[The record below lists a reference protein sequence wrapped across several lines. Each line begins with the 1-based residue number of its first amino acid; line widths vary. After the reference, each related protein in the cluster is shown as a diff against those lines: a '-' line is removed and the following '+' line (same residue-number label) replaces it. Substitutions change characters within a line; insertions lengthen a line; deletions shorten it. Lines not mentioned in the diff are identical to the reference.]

1 MRVGFGMFTREDPMQ
16 GLQLQ
21 DVFQPYYADRRS
33 FLADGAMAPAP
44 KTERKD
50 SDETGDKK
58 PATPEPNSKK
68 A

>member
-1 MRVGFGMFTREDPMQ
+1 MCVGFGMFKREVTMQ

-21 DVFQPYYADRRS
+21 DVFQPYYAGRRS
-33 FLADGAMAPAP
+33 FTAAGALAPAAKP
-44 KTERKD
+44 ERKD
-50 SDETGDKK
+50 SDETDDKK